1 MKFPLSDRTSIL
13 HLSHVHRGG
22 GKAERPDNTLETF
35 RWCWENGSALECDCR
50 RTRDGVGIML
60 HDETLR
66 RTARGIPDALADKPV
81 STELDWNEIKD
92 IDVGSYLSPDFA
104 HHRIPRIE
112 DVFREM
118 RRDPKWLC
126 FVDEKGAG
134 PGYIAD
140 KAREA
145 GVTIL
150 TRLIVREDAQELY
163 GFATREERALFDQ
176 LRAISGVG
184 PKLALA
190 VLSTFTPAQLA
201 TVVVTQDAGRMAQ
214 VPGVGK
220 KKASRLLVELSD
232 VFSKNIELKQL
243 VGLTDALPAPKE
255 AVRDVP
261 AQEAADALLSM
272 GFTSAEVALALEG
285 AAEAGIASTKD
296 MLSYA
301 LRRLGGGR

>member
-1 MKFPLSDRTSIL
+1 MIVQLTGTLVEVMPTHAVIDC
-13 HLSHVHRGG
+13 RGVG
-22 GKAERPDNTLETF
+22 YELGI
-35 RWCWENGSALECDCR
+35 SAL
-50 RTRDGVGIML
+50 TAQALPAVG
-60 HDETLR
+60 T
-66 RTARGIPDALADKPV
+66 
-81 STELDWNEIKD
+81 S
-92 IDVGSYLSPDFA
+92 
-104 HHRIPRIE
+104 
-112 DVFREM
+112 
-118 RRDPKWLC
+118 
-126 FVDEKGAG
+126 
-134 PGYIAD
+134 
-140 KAREA
+140 

-201 TVVVTQDAGRMAQ
+201 TVVVTQDASRMAQ

-243 VGLTDALPAPKE
+243 IGLTDALPAPKE

-301 LRRLGGGR
+301 LRRQGGGR

>member
-1 MKFPLSDRTSIL
+1 MIVQLTGTLVEVMPTHAVIDC
-13 HLSHVHRGG
+13 RGVG
-22 GKAERPDNTLETF
+22 YELGI
-35 RWCWENGSALECDCR
+35 SAL
-50 RTRDGVGIML
+50 TAQALPAVG
-60 HDETLR
+60 T
-66 RTARGIPDALADKPV
+66 
-81 STELDWNEIKD
+81 S
-92 IDVGSYLSPDFA
+92 
-104 HHRIPRIE
+104 
-112 DVFREM
+112 
-118 RRDPKWLC
+118 
-126 FVDEKGAG
+126 
-134 PGYIAD
+134 
-140 KAREA
+140 

-214 VPGVGK
+214 VPGVGR

-243 VGLTDALPAPKE
+243 VGLTDALPAPRE
-255 AVRDVP
+255 SVRDVP

-272 GFTSAEVALALEG
+272 GFTSAEVELALEG

>member
-1 MKFPLSDRTSIL
+1 MIVQLT
-13 HLSHVHRGG
+13 G
-22 GKAERPDNTLETF
+22 TLVEVMPTH
-35 RWCWENGSALECDCR
+35 AVIDCR
-50 RTRDGVGIML
+50 GVGYELGIS
-60 HDETLR
+60 TL
-66 RTARGIPDALADKPV
+66 TAQALPA
-81 STELDWNEIKD
+81 
-92 IDVGSYLSPDFA
+92 VGTS
-104 HHRIPRIE
+104 
-112 DVFREM
+112 
-118 RRDPKWLC
+118 
-126 FVDEKGAG
+126 
-134 PGYIAD
+134 
-140 KAREA
+140 

-243 VGLTDALPAPKE
+243 VGLTDALPAPRE
-255 AVRDVP
+255 SVRDVP

-272 GFTSAEVALALEG
+272 GFTSTEVALALEG

>member
-1 MKFPLSDRTSIL
+1 MIVQLTGTLVEDMPTHAVIDC
-13 HLSHVHRGG
+13 RGVG
-22 GKAERPDNTLETF
+22 YELGI
-35 RWCWENGSALECDCR
+35 SAL
-50 RTRDGVGIML
+50 TAQALPAVG
-60 HDETLR
+60 T
-66 RTARGIPDALADKPV
+66 
-81 STELDWNEIKD
+81 S
-92 IDVGSYLSPDFA
+92 
-104 HHRIPRIE
+104 
-112 DVFREM
+112 
-118 RRDPKWLC
+118 
-126 FVDEKGAG
+126 
-134 PGYIAD
+134 
-140 KAREA
+140 

-201 TVVVTQDAGRMAQ
+201 TVVVTQDASRMAQ

-255 AVRDVP
+255 TVRDVP

>member
-1 MKFPLSDRTSIL
+1 MIVQLTGTLVEVMPTHAVIDC
-13 HLSHVHRGG
+13 RGVG
-22 GKAERPDNTLETF
+22 YELGI
-35 RWCWENGSALECDCR
+35 SAL
-50 RTRDGVGIML
+50 TAQALPAVG
-60 HDETLR
+60 T
-66 RTARGIPDALADKPV
+66 
-81 STELDWNEIKD
+81 S
-92 IDVGSYLSPDFA
+92 
-104 HHRIPRIE
+104 
-112 DVFREM
+112 
-118 RRDPKWLC
+118 
-126 FVDEKGAG
+126 
-134 PGYIAD
+134 
-140 KAREA
+140 